1 MSRLS
6 PPPPERRRPPR
17 RRASG
22 SCFWRGVAQTLSI
35 VASFVGAGVI
45 AGSLAG
51 GSMSPA
57 VPRLGPEGFPGLE
70 PYSALWMNSTSE
82 REAEPEVWLID
93 GFNALHVALL
103 RGRDRQE
110 WWRGEERE
118 RLVAEVGRFDAGA
131 AEVVVV
137 FDGDRPLPE
146 GTRERPGPRVVFAPS
161 ADDWLLKRVRESSAP
176 ERITLVTAD
185 RQLADRARHRGA
197 RVVAP
202 RVFLD
207 RCQERAG
214 GSI

>member
-22 SCFWRGVAQTLSI
+22 SSFWKGVAQTLSI
-35 VASFVGAGVI
+35 VASFVGAGVV
-45 AGSLAG
+45 AGSLT
-51 GSMSPA
+51 GSSTPA
-57 VPRLGPEGFPGLE
+57 APFLGPGELRGLE
-70 PYSALWMNSTSE
+70 PYSAVQMNNTSE

-103 RGRDRQE
+103 RGRNRQE

-146 GTRERPGPRVVFAPS
+146 AEHEHPGPRVIFAPS

-176 ERITLVTAD
+176 GRIVIVTAD

-197 RVVAP
+197 RIVAP
-202 RVFLD
+202 REFLD
-207 RCQERAG
+207 RCQEPTA